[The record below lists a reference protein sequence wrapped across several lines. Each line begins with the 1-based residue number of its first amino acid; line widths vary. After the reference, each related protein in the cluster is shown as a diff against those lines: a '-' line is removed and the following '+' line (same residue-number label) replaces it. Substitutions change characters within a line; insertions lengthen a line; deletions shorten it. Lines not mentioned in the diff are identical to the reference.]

1 MDIFLENIIV
11 GKADTTANW
20 TSDATVYSLGFM
32 MISSDATYSG
42 TNVKKWKIA
51 NGVDAWADID
61 FVRVAETLAQILAN
75 GNKTNELKFESNNGY
90 ATAEIVNSQVY
101 LRWFN
106 ANYNNQL
113 GLTDGATYLSY
124 YNITTNKLGLLSF
137 NDANALLQ
145 HTTLIDL
152 NAPSVKKNG
161 FEIATINDILL
172 KVLTGLNVTG
182 SSISATDTILQAFGK
197 LQNQINGVL
206 GGAIYQGI
214 WNATTNTPSLSSGVG
229 TKGHYYVVSV
239 AGSTNI
245 DGTTDWK
252 IGDWIIFNG
261 TNWDKVDNTDAVS
274 SVNGFI
280 GAVNLTTANVSEVT
294 NLYFTQ
300 ARVLATLLTGYVS
313 GSGTITASDTIL
325 QAIQKLNGNVA
336 LKEDASNKT
345 DTVAGNTTSSTKYLS
360 VKGFYDY
367 VIADTRI
374 VKSSFDVSFDGQGG
388 VITVNANAIKRA
400 VANGGTVTGF
410 SLKGDVSGSIEIDM
424 KKNGV
429 SMVGA
434 GNKID
439 LVTQSSDTGS
449 PTSWTSTTFVADDEI
464 EFVVSSATTI
474 TKLWLTIKYDKTT

>member
-1 MDIFLENIIV
+1 MDIVLENIIV

-61 FVRVAETLAQILAN
+61 FVPVAETLAQVLAN

-90 ATAEIVNSQVY
+90 ATSEIVNSQVY

-124 YNITTNKLGLLSF
+124 YNIATNKLGLLSF

-161 FEIATINDILL
+161 YEIATQSYVDGMVAGLL
-172 KVLTGLNVTG
+172 DDRG
-182 SSISATDTILQAFGK
+182 SYDASGNTFPST
-197 LQNQINGVL
+197 NGSGVA
-206 GGAIYQGI
+206 GAIMKGDI
-214 WNATTNTPSLSSGVG
+214 W
-229 TKGHYYVVSV
+229 YISV
-239 AGSTNI
+239 AGTLGGVAVTSGDSVRALVNSPGQTASNWSILETNI
-245 DGTTDWK
+245 
-252 IGDWIIFNG
+252 
-261 TNWDKVDNTDAVS
+261 
-274 SVNGFI
+274 
-280 GAVNLTTANVSEVT
+280 
-294 NLYFTQ
+294 
-300 ARVLATLLTGYVS
+300 GYVPE
-313 GSGTITASDTIL
+313 
-325 QAIQKLNGNVA
+325 NVA
-336 LKEDASNKT
+336 NKT
-345 DTVAGNTTSSTKYLS
+345 DTVAGNTASSTKYLS

-439 LVTQSSDTGS
+439 LISQSSDTGS

-474 TKLWLTIKYDKTT
+474 TKLWLTIKYDKTS